1 MTANQHI
8 DQDELALYAMQFLAD
23 GQTEEIRQHLEECPG
38 CTEAVALIRGDLAVL
53 ALTADMHTPSP
64 SARHRL
70 MTQVARE
77 RKVVSI
83 DKASG
88 SFHEDAGSPLS
99 THLLID
105 DSDVQQQSTVSKILP
120 WVSWVGWAVA
130 AGIAVTAVDL
140 YHERD
145 ALRSDVARQAGN
157 IAALSVDAEKGR
169 ALLSALT
176 DSSAVRVTLT
186 QSPTKT
192 PPPLG
197 RASYIPEKG
206 SLVFTAS
213 NLEPLQPYKT
223 YELWLIPADGHD
235 PIPAGT
241 FQPDSRGNASVIM
254 PDIPKGVVA
263 KAFGIT
269 IEDDG
274 GSKQPTL
281 PIVLAGA

>member
-8 DQDELALYAMQFLAD
+8 DQDELALYAMQFLSEKQA
-23 GQTEEIRQHLEECPG
+23 GEVRQHLEVCPG
-38 CTEAVALIRGDLAVL
+38 CSEAVALIRGDLAVL
-53 ALTADMHTPSP
+53 ALTADMHAPPP

-70 MTQVARE
+70 LTQVARE
-77 RKVVSI
+77 RKVVQI
-83 DKASG
+83 DKTSS

-99 THLLID
+99 TRLLID
-105 DSDVQQQSTVSKILP
+105 DSEVQQVTTVSKILP

-130 AGIAVTAVDL
+130 AGVTVTAVDL
-140 YHERD
+140 SRERD
-145 ALRSDVARQAGN
+145 ALRADVARQAGA
-157 IAALSVDAEKGR
+157 IASLSVDAEKGR
-169 ALLSALT
+169 ALVSALT
-176 DSSAVRVTLT
+176 DTSAMRVTLT
-186 QSPTKT
+186 QTPAKA
-192 PPPLG
+192 PPPQG

-241 FQPDSRGNASVIM
+241 FQPDARGNASLIM
-254 PDIPKGVVA
+254 PDIPKGVIA

-269 IEDDG
+269 IEDEG